1 MPTCGD
7 RVQYNHGTGSGRHL
21 NKQRTSLLTLT
32 PLWLEGESD
41 GAKSRRGKRNMAPVS
56 LQEEAVSAFS
66 QNTLGPTQWP
76 LVLLLIYCKEQNL
89 LQLPRCHFR
98 LPLVS
103 FHAEPLEAWELRPIN
118 DCTGVPCQQERQK
131 VPHAPSLALL
141 HAGGGIVLYHTEPD
155 LLRLRKAWSQSSSCS
170 RHVFH
175 PLVSLHGEMA
185 GRGR

>member
-21 NKQRTSLLTLT
+21 NKQRTSLLILT
-32 PLWLEGESD
+32 PRWLEGESD
-41 GAKSRRGKRNMAPVS
+41 GAKSRRGKG
-56 LQEEAVSAFS
+56 
-66 QNTLGPTQWP
+66 TW
-76 LVLLLIYCKEQNL
+76 LLLAFKRGSQCLLQKHPGSYSVATCVVTDILQGTDL

-98 LPLVS
+98 LPLAS

-141 HAGGGIVLYHTEPD
+141 HAGGGIVSYHTEPD

-170 RHVFH
+170 RHIFH

-185 GRGR
+185 GRGS